1 MMPHVQGEKQQ
12 QRKACQEPP
21 IGQPGH
27 RNSWGWCCW
36 LPFALEDCLT
46 CATHEHTLS
55 TLEQVE
61 TLRVMP
67 APLYS
72 KYKSLLYSEVLFMKL
87 VQEADQ
93 CWIGNLQSFQR

>member
-1 MMPHVQGEKQQ
+1 MSTSWLLMSVQIHVMPHVQGEKQQ

-61 TLRVMP
+61 TRRGMLALQIQHMQMVNSILRQ
-67 APLYS
+67 
-72 KYKSLLYSEVLFMKL
+72 SL
-87 VQEADQ
+87 
-93 CWIGNLQSFQR
+93 